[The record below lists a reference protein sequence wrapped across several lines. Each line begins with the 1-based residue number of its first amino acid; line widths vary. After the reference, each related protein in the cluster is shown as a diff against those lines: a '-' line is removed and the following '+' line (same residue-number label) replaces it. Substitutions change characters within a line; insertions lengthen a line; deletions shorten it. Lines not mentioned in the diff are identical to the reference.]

1 MRSWRTVS
9 HPDAGAPTRI
19 SPGYRSASGLWA
31 WPQGYRAVHDGD
43 MLTLT
48 VCAALSAAGLAVAFL
63 TAYRRRF
70 AAATRIAAFA
80 LVPVGLAMAGL
91 IGLAGDIGR
100 AVGGWAADLV
110 LDPGVWA
117 GFAVLAVAVVLYVV
131 ARVAAG
137 RGTAAE
143 GEPRPSRRERR
154 AAARAARRPEA
165 APASAGALGS
175 GAADT
180 RGGRRKQADAAGG
193 GDEDFS
199 DIEAI
204 LKKHGI

>member
-1 MRSWRTVS
+1 
-9 HPDAGAPTRI
+9 
-19 SPGYRSASGLWA
+19 
-31 WPQGYRAVHDGD
+31 
-43 MLTLT
+43 MLTTT

-80 LVPVGLAMAGL
+80 LVPIGLAMAGL
-91 IGLAGDIGR
+91 IDLAGEVGR

-110 LDPGVWA
+110 LKPTVWA
-117 GFAVLAVAVVLYVV
+117 GFGVLAVAVVLYVV

-137 RGTAAE
+137 RGSDS
-143 GEPRPSRRERR
+143 GHGRPSRRERR
-154 AAARAARRPEA
+154 AAARAERQQTAGGQDP
-165 APASAGALGS
+165 AGALGAAGAGGAGGAAAS
-175 GAADT
+175 GAGASK
-180 RGGRRKQADAAGG
+180 GRREAGKG
-193 GDEDFS
+193 EDEDFS